1 MSSQKP
7 KKVKLWSGEC
17 KYECI
22 TDAAKENNWSI
33 KDQEKDEAKSNLY
46 WVDVATIN
54 ERMRS
59 IQPWQMINHFPGM
72 PNIARKQRMGQNLN
86 KMAKSYP
93 KEYGFYPRYVFLN
106 IALLFFGH
114 LYASF
119 VKPFDGS
126 LI

>member
-1 MSSQKP
+1 MAQKP
-7 KKVKLWSGEC
+7 KKMKFWSGEC

-54 ERMRS
+54 ERLRTML
-59 IQPWQMINHFPGM
+59 PWQMINHFPGM

-93 KEYGFYPRYVFLN
+93 KEYGFYPR
-106 IALLFFGH
+106 
-114 LYASF
+114 
-119 VKPFDGS
+119 
-126 LI
+126 